1 MTGVVLAA
9 TRDQQAG
16 ATRGI
21 AGLTVLERALKQLG
35 QASDARVLLASDGSI
50 PLPAALPPNVEL
62 RPVAGPSD
70 VQALAREL
78 DAPVLGA
85 DVVRLDRKRWDGLR
99 VVDEASRRA
108 AEDAVFGALY
118 RADLGFVARRF
129 NKPLSIWFTRHVLC
143 RSAITPNQITLFAA
157 ALGVLG
163 CVLIATGAYGWVL
176 LGLAFEHLQSVLD
189 GCDGELA
196 RVRFQQSKLGAWL
209 DTFVDDVLNVLITVA
224 AGLGVWR
231 AGGSRVALACGVAG
245 GAMLVVS
252 NLIIMRDMRRQ
263 QASGDLM
270 DMVWWFSGGR
280 KLGAS
285 TATQG
290 KPGVGTFLFQLGRRD
305 AAIFL
310 WLLFGLVNQLVL
322 VLVMADIIALSWFVA
337 SVVQL
342 VVRPPPAA

>member
-1 MTGVVLAA
+1 VSVVVLAA
-9 TRDQQAG
+9 TRAEEAG
-16 ATRGI
+16 ATRSI
-21 AGLTVLERALKQLG
+21 AGLTVIERACKQLG
-35 QASDARVLLASDGSI
+35 QAPETRVLLATDGSI
-50 PLPAALPPNVEL
+50 PLPPVLPANVEL
-62 RPVAGPSD
+62 RPVAGRSAAE
-70 VQALAREL
+70 ALAAEL
-78 DAPVLGA
+78 GAPVVGA
-85 DVVRLDRKRWDGLR
+85 DLVRLDRKRWDGLR
-99 VVDEASRRA
+99 VTDEPSRRA

-143 RSAITPNQITLFAA
+143 RSRITPNQITLFAA

-163 CVLIATGAYGWVL
+163 CALIATGAYGWVV

-224 AGLGVWR
+224 AGVGVWR
-231 AGGSRVALACGVAG
+231 ATGSQAALGCGVAG
-245 GAMLVVS
+245 GAMLVLS

-290 KPGVGTFLFQLGRRD
+290 KPGIGTFLFQLGRRD
-305 AAIFL
+305 AAIFV
-310 WLLFGLVNQLVL
+310 WLLFGLFNQLIL
-322 VLVMADIIALSWFVA
+322 VLVMADVIALSWFVA

-342 VVRPPPAA
+342 VVRPAPAA